1 MQIAHSRNHKK
12 LTINRIYLD
21 QIRKDDVL
29 NHGAV
34 TNEYLIKRELK
45 QLKLIGKRPGGD
57 GKDHGR
63 LRDIHLDS
71 DRRLPLFSYTP
82 DTFSL
87 ILVPM
92 IIDKKEA
99 LGSMGNDAALACLS
113 DYSPLLYSYFQQL
126 FAQVT
131 NPPID
136 PFREQ
141 IVMSLRCPIGPE
153 TNLLEPEFELESR
166 ILLDQPVLSLVD
178 FQV

>member
-1 MQIAHSRNHKK
+1 M
-12 LTINRIYLD
+12 
-21 QIRKDDVL
+21 
-29 NHGAV
+29 
-34 TNEYLIKRELK
+34 
-45 QLKLIGKRPGGD
+45 
-57 GKDHGR
+57 
-63 LRDIHLDS
+63 RDIHLDS

-87 ILVPM
+87 YVFGHLRLLFALFRILVPM

-141 IVMSLRCPIGPE
+141 
-153 TNLLEPEFELESR
+153 
-166 ILLDQPVLSLVD
+166 VLIFIEKYLI
-178 FQV
+178 